1 MSETRGRPMDV
12 SRSEAEKFAL
22 RRINECAPDFAL
34 NHPQIVEDLRIMT
47 LEDVAKK
54 YNVEELFSVTLQI
67 AKGIVNR
74 AIRIILT
81 PEEIKELYGPR
92 LIKLHREVGLNSFA
106 NGTGL
111 FGITAEERK
120 AASIKAGRG
129 GSVTLERGVGLFGM
143 DREARVAASKKAHAV
158 RGDGWFDGKI
168 VDEMNEGTY
177 AKHLAS
183 LSEYQI
189 SSGQFKGSPD
199 YTKIMNAV
207 NLLYGKNRSRSATKG
222 FFENEKVRAK
232 NKDTVEK

>member
-34 NHPQIVEDLRIMT
+34 NHPQIVEDLRTMT
-47 LEDVAKK
+47 VEDVAKK

-106 NGTGL
+106 NGLSIFQGWYT
-111 FGITAEERK
+111 FYI
-120 AASIKAGRG
+120 SIK
-129 GSVTLERGVGLFGM
+129 L
-143 DREARVAASKKAHAV
+143 
-158 RGDGWFDGKI
+158 
-168 VDEMNEGTY
+168 VDDKCFIIKCSIYYITY
-177 AKHLAS
+177 
-183 LSEYQI
+183 
-189 SSGQFKGSPD
+189 
-199 YTKIMNAV
+199 
-207 NLLYGKNRSRSATKG
+207 
-222 FFENEKVRAK
+222 
-232 NKDTVEK
+232 